1 MRQRQP
7 VMVYFL
13 LILPPLFWAGN
24 SVLARGIAELIPP
37 VALSFWRW
45 LLALV
50 ILLPFTWRHVKRDL
64 PVIRK
69 NWLFISILGLLGI
82 ASFNTLL
89 YTAAHTTTVIN
100 MTLTQAIMPA
110 IILLISFVM
119 FREKVTRRQLAAV
132 ALCLGG
138 TGYIIIQGDLD
149 RLLQLQFV
157 RGDLLI
163 MLAVIL
169 YAFYSVLLRKS
180 PPIHPLSFLTST
192 FTMGVVVLFP
202 LLLWEQQYG
211 APYQVSLPILASL
224 FYLATFPSILAYLY
238 WNRGVREI
246 GANRAGLYI
255 NLIPL
260 FAALLAILLLG
271 ERFQGFHL
279 VGTVAICTGLLL
291 FNLPHQRKRESP

>member
-50 ILLPFTWRHVKRDL
+50 ILLPFTWRHVRRDL
-64 PVIRK
+64 PMIRK
-69 NWLFISILGLLGI
+69 NWPTIAILGLLGI

-110 IILLISFVM
+110 IILIISFFM
-119 FREKVTRRQLAAV
+119 FGEKVTRLQVAAV
-132 ALCLGG
+132 AMCVGG
-138 TGYIIIQGDLD
+138 TGYVIIQGDFG
-149 RLLQLQFV
+149 RLVQLEFV
-157 RGDLLI
+157 RGDLL
-163 MLAVIL
+163 MLLAVIF
-169 YAFYSVLLRKS
+169 YAFYSVFLRKS

-192 FTMGVVVLFP
+192 FTVGVAVLFP
-202 LLLWEQQYG
+202 LLLWEQQAG
-211 APYQVSLPILASL
+211 APYQVTLPILSSL
-224 FYLATFPSILAYLY
+224 IYLATFPSILAYLY

-271 ERFQGFHL
+271 ERFQSYHL
-279 VGTVAICTGLLL
+279 IGTAAICTGLLL
-291 FNLPHQRKRESP
+291 FNLPTRRTKDMP